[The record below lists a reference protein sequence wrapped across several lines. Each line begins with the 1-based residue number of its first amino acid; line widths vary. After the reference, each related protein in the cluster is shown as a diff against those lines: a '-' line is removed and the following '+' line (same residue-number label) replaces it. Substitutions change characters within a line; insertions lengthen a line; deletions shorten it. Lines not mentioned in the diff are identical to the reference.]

1 MNNMQSVQD
10 MVMLA
15 GDQVVTDSRKVAEA
29 FGKNHFHVLRSIRKA
44 IQDAPDDSAKSN
56 FELCH
61 EINDLQNGKPQP
73 YYLLTKDAFMAVAL
87 AFTGKKA
94 AEMRWAF
101 IRAFNAMADFIRQ
114 QASGAWE
121 RWNAAYLEYRH
132 DKEHVSNCA
141 TDMNLW
147 KRRRVEHQ
155 QRLERLDPQ
164 LRLPLAA

>member
-29 FGKNHFHVLRSIRKA
+29 FGKRHADVLRAIRRA
-44 IQDAPDDSAKSN
+44 NDEAPDDSAKRN
-56 FELCH
+56 FALCH

-121 RWNAAYLEYRH
+121 RWNSAYLEYRH
-132 DKEHVSNCA
+132 EAAHASRCGKDLNR
-141 TDMNLW
+141 W
-147 KRRRVEHQ
+147 KGCKQEHQ
-155 QRLERLDPQ
+155 KRLRQLDPQ
-164 LRLPLAA
+164 LMLFAA